1 MSRPCTR
8 WAVGLGALA
17 LLVAVTFSAHL
28 NAATT
33 LPDARGLDL
42 RLFRPPVDTD
52 GYLHSNGTQCLRP
65 GALGLRL
72 TVDAGFGLVPVERA
86 ATGALALNVG
96 ILDDLVAGVA
106 LPVERVS
113 DAGSSSTGVGDLELA
128 AKYRFLQ
135 LQPGDLQTT
144 ALPGLA
150 AVLRVSMPTGKADE
164 LRGEPGV
171 SVWPTVV
178 LDYAPLSW
186 LRFGTEAGYRFISG
200 RGAGLPVKGKPRFDY
215 DDLLTL
221 GVAGRVELSAR
232 FSLLADWY
240 AAGVAPS
247 LTAKGAIS
255 AELAG
260 GVGYQLT
267 SYVSLTAGAALGLP
281 RGQLGA
287 TGRGFLSLVV
297 AAADADLD
305 RDGYVTRVDGCPD
318 SAEDFDGF
326 RDGDGCPDQ
335 DNDADGVDDAVDT
348 CPDNAGTVA
357 GAGCPVEVIGDR
369 DRDGVNDYRDDCP
382 DVAAPG
388 TANGCLLARKAGDGT

>member
-1 MSRPCTR
+1 MSRDRTR
-8 WAVGLGALA
+8 WAVGLGAPT
-17 LLVAVTFSAHL
+17 LLVALTYSAHVS
-28 NAATT
+28 AAAS

-42 RLFRPPVDTD
+42 RLFRPPSDPD
-52 GYLHSNGTQCLRP
+52 GYLQSNGTGCLRP
-65 GALGLRL
+65 GAIGLRL
-72 TVDAGFGLVPVERA
+72 TLDAGFGLVPIDHV

-96 ILDDLVAGVA
+96 IVEDLVVGVA

-113 DAGSSSTGVGDLELA
+113 GAESSSTGVGDLELSG
-128 AKYRFLQ
+128 KYRFLQ
-135 LQPGDLQTT
+135 LQPGDLQTR

-150 AVLRVSMPTGKADE
+150 AVVRVSVPTGKADE
-164 LRGEPGV
+164 FRGEPGV
-171 SVWPTVV
+171 SVWPTIV

-186 LRFGTEAGYRFISG
+186 LRFGSEAGYRFISG
-200 RGAGLPVKGKPRFDY
+200 RGARLPLKGKQRFDY
-215 DDLLTL
+215 DDMLTL

-255 AELAG
+255 AEFAG
-260 GVGYQLT
+260 GVRYQMT
-267 SYVSLTAGAALGLP
+267 SYVSLTAGAAFGLP
-281 RGQLGA
+281 RGQLGS

-305 RDGYVTRVDGCPD
+305 GDGYAASVDGCPD

-326 RDGDGCPDQ
+326 RDGDGCPDR
-335 DNDADGVDDAVDT
+335 DNDADGVDDAVDA
-348 CPDNAGTVA
+348 CPDDAGTVA
-357 GAGCPVEVIGDR
+357 GAGCPVQVIGDR

-382 DVAAPG
+382 DVAATG
-388 TANGCLLARKAGDGT
+388 TADGCPVARKTGGSP